1 MKRIIC
7 HLVLASFL
15 LVGVST
21 ICNADAILLSKQTS
35 VLRAPGRISPTQ
47 QQSLTAS
54 ISEKLISFQSTQ
66 DIEGVTVS
74 IVSSDG
80 TIVYSE
86 TVDMI
91 TGVPYYISM
100 DTYNSGDYSVIF
112 KCGSVTYRGNFVIS

>member
-7 HLVLASFL
+7 NLMLASFL

-21 ICNADAILLSKQTS
+21 ICNADAIVLNKRTS
-35 VLRAPGRISPTQ
+35 ILRAPGRTSPTQ

-91 TGVPYYISM
+91 TGFPYYISM
-100 DTYNSGDYSVIF
+100 DTYNSGDYSVVF
-112 KCGSVTYRGNFVIS
+112 KCGSVTYRGYFVIS